1 MRVILEAPPRGHPGA
16 AAISWAARTR
26 PPGWFDMSTR
36 KLTLDLH
43 PIYNKR
49 ELIDAALERAME
61 EAEERK
67 ASELEIICGK
77 GSGALKKRVLRYLDR
92 KHVRARYHRINKD
105 PGNHGRLFVYFRW
118 SRGQ

>member
-1 MRVILEAPPRGHPGA
+1 MTVIKWG
-16 AAISWAARTR
+16 TR
-26 PPGWFDMSTR
+26 ELSPCCRRRHASSDSGWLDMSTR

-49 ELIDAALERAME
+49 EMIDAALERAMD

-118 SRGQ
+118 ARGQ